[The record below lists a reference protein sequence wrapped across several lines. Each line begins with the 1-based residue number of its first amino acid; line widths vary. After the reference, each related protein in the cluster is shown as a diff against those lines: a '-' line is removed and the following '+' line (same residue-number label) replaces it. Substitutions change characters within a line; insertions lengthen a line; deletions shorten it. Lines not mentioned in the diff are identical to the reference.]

1 MRATIYPLGVFRSRR
16 SRRSGHIC
24 WRGRRYARDVA
35 ETVSRDDVVAFRL
48 GAHHL
53 VERQEADALLDV
65 AGRCAVQNSPPG
77 SALQALHARVRDVT
91 PELVDRAVAEQ
102 KSLLQTWSMRG
113 APYWFPTSDAAVF
126 TTGVLPTTE
135 SARRHLV
142 LGVEQALD
150 TLGLSLAEAVE
161 LTRAE
166 LRGVLSGRRLAI
178 NELGAELARRVAD
191 ALPAARRK
199 TWRSEGPYAA
209 NQPLGEGVVHFC
221 LRILTLEGILCFAPR
236 AGNKAPFVLV
246 DEWLGHPLPKTE
258 PGTGRA
264 ADPAAARAELLHRYL
279 RCYGPSTRKDFAAW
293 LGVSTSDVDQWWRL
307 VEDDLTEVDLGGP
320 AWLRT
325 EDLATLRSARMPTG
339 VRLLPPRDPYTQL
352 RDRETIVDKKYHRD
366 VWKPVGDPG
375 TVLVDGE
382 IAGTWRPRKNG
393 RRLTLAVTTFRPLPA
408 GKKKLLRD
416 EAEQLAPLRG
426 ASSVAVELDH

>member
-1 MRATIYPLGVFRSRR
+1 MRPTIYPPGVFRSRR
-16 SRRSGHIC
+16 SHRNGRTRRY
-24 WRGRRYARDVA
+24 GRRYARDVA

-91 PELVDRAVAEQ
+91 PDLVDRAVAEQ

-126 TTGVLPTTE
+126 TTGVLPATE

-178 NELGAELARRVAD
+178 NELGAELARRVAS

-199 TWRSEGPYAA
+199 IWRSEGPYAA

-246 DEWLGHPLPKTE
+246 DEWLGHPLP
-258 PGTGRA
+258 A
-264 ADPAAARAELLHRYL
+264 ADPESARAELLHRYL

-293 LGVSTSDVDQWWRL
+293 LGVSTGDVDPWWRL
-307 VEDDLTEVDLGGP
+307 VERDLTEVDLGGP

-325 EDLATLRSARMPTG
+325 EDLDVLRSARMPSG

-352 RDRETIVDKKYHRD
+352 RDRETIVDRKYHRD

-393 RRLTLAVTTFRPLPA
+393 RRLALAVTTFRPLPA
-408 GKKKLLRD
+408 GKEKVLRD

-426 ASSVAVELDH
+426 ASSVTVELADH